1 MRRQLA
7 LAQGAYYL
15 ASGLWP
21 LVSMRT
27 FELVTGPKVDRWLV
41 RMVGLLA
48 ATIGGVL
55 TVRAARPTP
64 SHAPD
69 ALLAGGSALAFAA
82 VDVVYVARGRIS
94 RAYLA
99 DAVVELVLAG
109 GWVLVSRE
117 RPRPPGSRPPSE
129 GPAGLP

>member
-1 MRRQLA
+1 MQRRLA

-15 ASGLWP
+15 VSGLWP

-55 TVRAARPTP
+55 TVRAVRDTPAQRPDP
-64 SHAPD
+64 V
-69 ALLAGGSALAFAA
+69 LAATSAVAFAA
-82 VDVVYVARGRIS
+82 VDVFYALRGRIS
-94 RAYLA
+94 RVYLG
-99 DAVVELVLAG
+99 DAAVELGLAA
-109 GWVLVSRE
+109 GWLFASRKG
-117 RPRPPGSRPPSE
+117 RGRR
-129 GPAGLP
+129 AG

>member
-1 MRRQLA
+1 MRRRLA

-55 TVRAARPTP
+55 TLRAVRRRPMEQ
-64 SHAPD
+64 PD
-69 ALLAGGSALAFAA
+69 PVLATVSALSFAA
-82 VDVVYVARGRIS
+82 VDVVYALRGRIS
-94 RAYLA
+94 PVYLG
-99 DAVVELVLAG
+99 DAAVELALAA
-109 GWVLVSRE
+109 GWLGTLRTRADEPTDADVSRAATDV
-117 RPRPPGSRPPSE
+117 R
-129 GPAGLP
+129 